1 MTYLI
6 AGAGFIGGFSLGLY
20 LISQFLKG
28 RSRQEL
34 VSDKSLRWKYGL
46 IVWVMAGLGAWSAVW
61 AYGQYL
67 PSP

>member
-1 MTYLI
+1 MTYLVGI
-6 AGAGFIGGFSLGLY
+6 MGFLGGFSLGLY
-20 LISQFLKG
+20 LISRFLKG

-61 AYGQYL
+61 AYGQYF
-67 PSP
+67 PAP

>member
-1 MTYLI
+1 MIYLAVI
-6 AGAGFIGGFSLGLY
+6 IGFVGGFSIGLF
-20 LISQFLKG
+20 LISQILRG